1 MLTYATGRKLEAI
14 DRGEVDRITAELVRR
29 DNRLRELVRLVV
41 KSEIF
46 LKN

>member
-1 MLTYATGRKLEAI
+1 MLTYATGRKLGAI

-41 KSEIF
+41 KGEIF

>member
-14 DRGEVDRITAELVRR
+14 DRGEVNRITRELGRKE
-29 DNRLRELVRLVV
+29 DRLRDLVHLVV
-41 KSEIF
+41 QSGIF